1 MRPGFLGTMKGRA
14 GRYNALVGACDLRS
28 AGPRCQAGAGRNR
41 RDRVQARPEPAGL
54 QKARAVSLGETGS
67 CTILTTHGFSAK
79 ACFVEAINVIWAVP
93 PHFQKYLRS

>member
-79 ACFVEAINVIWAVP
+79 ACFVEADQRDLGCP
-93 PHFQKYLRS
+93 PPFPKIFA